1 MEKQALYSRESGIT
15 KNPFHKN
22 KKPVNVNEVD
32 IKRITLSNKKSY
44 GNEDLFKTFTGF
56 RHKGNAF
63 PAPLCIK
70 ISQMKGCSKYFDKNN
85 KHMNLLVNVK
95 KY

>member
-1 MEKQALYSRESGIT
+1 MVQLKIL
-15 KNPFHKN
+15 FHKN
-22 KKPVNVNEVD
+22 KKPININEAD

-44 GNEDLFKTFTGF
+44 GNEDSFQTFTAF

-63 PAPLCIK
+63 PALLCIK

-85 KHMNLLVNVK
+85 KHMNLLVHVK

>member
-44 GNEDLFKTFTGF
+44 GNEDLFKT
-56 RHKGNAF
+56 
-63 PAPLCIK
+63 LLDLDIK
-70 ISQMKGCSKYFDKNN
+70 VMLFQHRY
-85 KHMNLLVNVK
+85 V
-95 KY
+95 